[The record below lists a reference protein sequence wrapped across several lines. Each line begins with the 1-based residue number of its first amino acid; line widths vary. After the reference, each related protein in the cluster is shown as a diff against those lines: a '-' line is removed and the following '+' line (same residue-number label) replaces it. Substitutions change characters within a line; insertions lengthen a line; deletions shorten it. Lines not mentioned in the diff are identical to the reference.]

1 MLVIAVLHVW
11 GQIEKPE
18 KENILLNFEVSFFKF
33 HNKQKYNMYHFVII
47 RFDTS
52 DVMRSSTVQGSHQEY

>member
-1 MLVIAVLHVW
+1 MLVIVVLRVW
-11 GQIEKPE
+11 DQIEKPE
-18 KENILLNFEVSFFKF
+18 KHEKKIFVTFCNRIVIFKIIT
-33 HNKQKYNMYHFVII
+33 YHFVIV